1 MYKVLTIDNMSD
13 NMLAMNQKIKITIVE
28 DEAAIRDMY
37 KFKLQAA
44 GFAVTTANDGP
55 SALHV
60 LEHIVPDLI
69 LLDIKMPHLPG
80 NEVLKRVRKT
90 TWGQNIK
97 VIVLTNISRD
107 EAPADFR
114 MLNVSQYVVKAHHTP
129 NQVLEI
135 INQVLKI

>member
-1 MYKVLTIDNMSD
+1 
-13 NMLAMNQKIKITIVE
+13 MNSKIKITIVE
-28 DEAAIRDMY
+28 DDSAIRDMY
-37 KFKLQAA
+37 KYKLQTA
-44 GFAVTTANDGP
+44 GFTITTANDGP

-60 LEHIVPDLI
+60 LEHTVPDLI

-90 TWGQNIK
+90 TWGQDIK

-114 MLNVSQYVVKAHHTP
+114 MLNVNQYIVKAHHTP

-135 INQVLKI
+135 INQVLRS